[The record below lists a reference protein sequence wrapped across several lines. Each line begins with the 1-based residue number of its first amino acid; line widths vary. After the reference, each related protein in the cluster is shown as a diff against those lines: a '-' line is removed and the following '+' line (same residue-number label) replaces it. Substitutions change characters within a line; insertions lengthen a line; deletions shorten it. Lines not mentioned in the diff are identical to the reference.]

1 MVYIYIYIY
10 IYIYNMAISTLV
22 LSEGCINICSLSCPT
37 LCAIW
42 YHLCDLKNVK
52 NTHEGMVLLVKLQT
66 EACNFTKNSTSPWVF
81 FTFFKLYEWYQM
93 VPKHHYIKNL

>member
-1 MVYIYIYIY
+1 MD
-10 IYIYNMAISTLV
+10 ISTLD

-37 LCAIW
+37 LW

-52 NTHEGMVLLVKLQT
+52 NTHEGVIPLVKLQT
-66 EACNFTKNSTSPWVF
+66 EACNFTKNNTSPWLF
-81 FTFFKLYEWYQM
+81 FTFLKLCEWYQM